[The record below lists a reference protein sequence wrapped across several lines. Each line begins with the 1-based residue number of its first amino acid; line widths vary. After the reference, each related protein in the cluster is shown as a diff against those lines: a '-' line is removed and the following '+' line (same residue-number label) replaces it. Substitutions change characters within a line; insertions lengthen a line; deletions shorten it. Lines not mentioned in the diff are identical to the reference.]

1 MDKMHCRIDW
11 AEDGQKAV
19 EMFKSSGR
27 YYYDVILMD
36 IQMPVMDGYH
46 ATEAIRALDRDDAKE
61 IPIIALT
68 ASAFK
73 DDISEAIRYGMNAY
87 IAKPIIKENM
97 YRTIADVIRNKH

>member
-1 MDKMHCRIDW
+1 MHCRIDW

-46 ATEAIRALDRDDAKE
+46 ATEAIRALDRYDAKE